1 MEPDFKLNR
10 PKISDDEINK
20 HKDFESLVK
29 QFKQQSIQKA
39 RSDVNFFKKKKVTY
53 STVIAGVA
61 VLCTVTYFSLFNK
74 QPDQQAHDKIT
85 TTAQSSNKAS
95 LIASKSSAAF
105 IRPPSQKISVPYAS
119 YKVNAARGGEIKHS
133 THSKIK
139 VPAKA
144 FINKEG
150 ADIVGD
156 VEIRYR
162 EFHNQADIIASG
174 IPMTYD
180 SAGTQ
185 YHLESAGMFD
195 IRGYQ
200 DGEPVFIRPGKPITV
215 ELASQQPA
223 DHYNQYVLD
232 TVAGNWQ
239 YLKRDHIRPTPKATE
254 PAASSSPNNQSS
266 TTSLLAFV
274 HSINRNVET
283 EPENARTLT
292 IKMQIATIPPKI
304 DSVKTVYAKK
314 TAQLPKAAE
323 PVKPVKANPARPQ
336 FELDVNYK
344 EFPELAAFKN
354 AVFEVGEENK
364 NYNKSMTQV
373 TWSSATISEGPDKG
387 KNYLLTLALRERVE
401 KLVVY
406 PALSGAD
413 YASAIKQYDQ
423 KFAAYNNLLAKRQAD
438 EKRLQEEMAAKQ
450 KVYMEEQKK
459 LEAELLKE
467 RIRIRQ
473 QMEQQ
478 LANQFNSLGS
488 QDRVMR
494 IFQVSS
500 FGICNSDCPRSM
512 PQGAS
517 LQPIYASADK
527 GSPVTPTAVFLIE
540 HGRNIVYKLYNGA
553 ANSLSYD
560 PAKDYSLCVVA
571 VDGSMHLCSKE
582 SFKAIAASG
591 TNKVPVTSLPEGT
604 DNVADF
610 KKALGI

>member
-1 MEPDFKLNR
+1 MEPKFTLNR

-29 QFKQQSIQKA
+29 QFKEQSIQKA
-39 RSDVNFFKKKKVTY
+39 RSDVNFFKNKKVTY

-61 VLCTVTYFSLFNK
+61 VLCTVTYFSLFKK
-74 QPDQQAHDKIT
+74 QPDQQAHDKIN
-85 TTAQSSNKAS
+85 TTAQSSNKVS
-95 LIASKSSAAF
+95 LAANKPSAAF
-105 IRPPSQKISVPYAS
+105 IRPPSQKISVPYSS
-119 YKVNAARGGEIKHS
+119 YKVNAAKGGEIKHS
-133 THSKIK
+133 TQSKIK

-200 DGEPVFIRPGKPITV
+200 NGEPVFIKPGKPITV
-215 ELASQQPA
+215 ELVSQQPA

-232 TVAGNWQ
+232 TIAGNWK
-239 YLKRDHIRPTPKATE
+239 YVKRDDIPHHEEKNGPAPAL
-254 PAASSSPNNQSS
+254 AASDAQPSSKK
-266 TTSLLAFV
+266 AA
-274 HSINRNVET
+274 E
-283 EPENARTLT
+283 LT
-292 IKMQIATIPPKI
+292 KKIDAIPPKI
-304 DSVKTVYAKK
+304 DSVKVVYARR
-314 TAQLPKAAE
+314 TAQLPKATE
-323 PVKPVKANPARPQ
+323 PVKPVKANAARPQ

-413 YASAIKQYDQ
+413 YVSAMKQYDQ
-423 KFAAYNNLLAKRQAD
+423 RFAAYNNLLAKRQAD

-478 LANQFNSLGS
+478 LANQFNSLGN

-494 IFQVSS
+494 IFQVSN
-500 FGICNSDCPRSM
+500 FGICNSDCPRSL

-517 LQPIYASADK
+517 LQPLYASADH
-527 GSPVTPTAVFLIE
+527 GSPVTPAAVFLIE
-540 HGRNIVYKLYNGA
+540 HGRNIVYKFYNGA

-571 VDGSMHLCSKE
+571 FDGSMHLCSKE
-582 SFKAIAASG
+582 SFKAIVASG
-591 TNKVPVTSLPEGT
+591 TNKVPVTRLPEEM
-604 DNVADF
+604 DNVVDF

>member
-10 PKISDDEINK
+10 PKISDEEINK

-29 QFKQQSIQKA
+29 QFKEQSIQKA

-53 STVIAGVA
+53 STVIAGAA
-61 VLCTVTYFSLFNK
+61 VICTVTYFSLFKK
-74 QPDQQAHDKIT
+74 QPDQQAHDKIN
-85 TTAQSSNKAS
+85 TTAPSSDKAS
-95 LIASKSSAAF
+95 LATGKPAAAF
-105 IRPPSQKISVPYAS
+105 IRPPSQKILVPYAS
-119 YKVNAARGGEIKHS
+119 YKVNAAKGGEIRHS
-133 THSKIK
+133 TQSKIK

-144 FINKEG
+144 FVDKQG

-180 SAGTQ
+180 SAGTK

-232 TVAGNWQ
+232 TIAGNWK
-239 YLKRDHIRPTPKATE
+239 YIKRDNIAHYAVNDPEDI
-254 PAASSSPNNQSS
+254 SSDQVKSDAQPSNKK
-266 TTSLLAFV
+266 TA
-274 HSINRNVET
+274 E
-283 EPENARTLT
+283 LT
-292 IKMQIATIPPKI
+292 KKIATIPPKI
-304 DSVKTVYAKK
+304 DSVKIVYTKK
-314 TAQLPKAAE
+314 ITQLPKATE
-323 PVKPVKANPARPQ
+323 PVKPAKANPARPQ

-406 PALSGAD
+406 PALTGAN
-413 YASAIKQYDQ
+413 YESAMKQYDQ
-423 KFAAYNNLLAKRQAD
+423 RLTTYNNLLAKRQAD

-450 KVYMEEQKK
+450 KAYMEEQKK
-459 LEAELLKE
+459 LEADLLKE

-473 QMEQQ
+473 EMEQQ
-478 LANQFNSLGS
+478 LANQFNTFNNE
-488 QDRVMR
+488 QRVNR

-500 FGICNSDCPRSM
+500 FGICNSDCPRSL

-517 LQPIYASADK
+517 LQPVYASANG
-527 GSPVTPTAVFLIE
+527 GSPVTPSYVFLIE
-540 HGRNIVYKLYNGA
+540 HGRNIVYKFYNDA

-571 VDGSMHLCSKE
+571 LDGSIHLCSKE

-591 TNKVPVTSLPEGT
+591 THKVPVTRLPEGT